1 MIFVLCRYIWGLA
14 PPPPHTKKLATLLL
28 PAFAHQKSS
37 QMNFGRFRP
46 PHSLHEIAATG
57 YINVKF
63 VLQSYRLNSLLSL
76 RHEHCLFPSNLTL
89 SLLPTDIDE
98 CSSNP
103 CRNGGL
109 CIDLINSYQCVC
121 QPGYNGINCKIG
133 EHYFH
138 IMSKHLSLFR
148 RGWVGREIADLPLLQ
163 KYARLGFKERT
174 NFENTRAETMYTP
187 YLI

>member
-1 MIFVLCRYIWGLA
+1 M
-14 PPPPHTKKLATLLL
+14 
-28 PAFAHQKSS
+28 
-37 QMNFGRFRP
+37 
-46 PHSLHEIAATG
+46 
-57 YINVKF
+57 
-63 VLQSYRLNSLLSL
+63 LQSYRLNSLLSL

-109 CIDLINSYQCVC
+109 CVDLINSYQCVC

-148 RGWVGREIADLPLLQ
+148 RGWVGERLLICLSFKSMPAWALKRELISKIRERKPCIRRIWFNSLVDTPMWDPVW
-163 KYARLGFKERT
+163 KEK
-174 NFENTRAETMYTP
+174 NPAIIIFLCLM
-187 YLI
+187 L